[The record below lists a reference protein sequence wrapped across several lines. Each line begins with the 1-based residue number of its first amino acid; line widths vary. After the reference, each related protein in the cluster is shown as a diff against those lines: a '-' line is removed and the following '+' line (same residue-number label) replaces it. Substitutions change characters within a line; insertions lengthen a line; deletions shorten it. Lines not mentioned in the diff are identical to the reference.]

1 MTIQEYKALVAEM
14 RAAQKDY
21 FKHRTKEALI
31 KSKELESKVDAASIG
46 TSEEVFEGFVKFY
59 VQGNVAIPVRSP
71 SRDEAIAH
79 AERIVSACYGGLAHS
94 FVDAWERA
102 GK

>member
-1 MTIQEYKALVAEM
+1 MTPQEYKTLVSEM

-31 KSKELESKVDAASIG
+31 KSKELESKVDAASIETG
-46 TSEEVFEGFVKFY
+46 DEVFEGFVKFY
-59 VQGNVAIPVRSP
+59 VQGNVAIRVRSK

-79 AERIVSACYGGLAHS
+79 AEKIVLARYGGLSYS
-94 FVDAWERA
+94 FVDAWEGA
-102 GK
+102 YQ

>member
-1 MTIQEYKALVAEM
+1 MTIQEYRTLVAEM

-31 KSKELESKVDAASIG
+31 KSKGLESKVDAANFE
-46 TSEEVFEGFVKFY
+46 TDMEFEGFVKFY
-59 VQGNVAIPVRSP
+59 IQGNVAIPVRSQ

-79 AERIVSACYGGLAHS
+79 AERIVSACYGGLAYS
-94 FVDAWERA
+94 FVDAWEGA
-102 GK
+102 VK